1 MKEQVYIS
9 LPNCPLFIMVGYL
22 LEMQVKKL
30 NIFVRLSLSVHKFS
44 LDCSTVFILNISC
57 ITHYV
62 DPPVGWGST
71 YCFTAVGVGVGVLVG
86 VGVTSITKAPPAQ
99 IFFGWHVFC
108 SPGHWLLI
116 SAMTLTFGVKVKL

>member
-1 MKEQVYIS
+1 MLMHINMFLK
-9 LPNCPLFIMVGYL
+9 M
-22 LEMQVKKL
+22 
-30 NIFVRLSLSVHKFS
+30 
-44 LDCSTVFILNISC
+44 C
-57 ITHYV
+57 IYV

-71 YCFTAVGVGVGVLVG
+71 YCFTAVGVGVGVLVGVG

>member
-1 MKEQVYIS
+1 MS
-9 LPNCPLFIMVGYL
+9 LRIPG
-22 LEMQVKKL
+22 L
-30 NIFVRLSLSVHKFS
+30 NY
-44 LDCSTVFILNISC
+44 
-57 ITHYV
+57 YV

-71 YCFTAVGVGVGVLVG
+71 YCFTAVGVGVG